1 MNLLAVAEKLAITE
15 KATEVA
21 PVNGIGIAVTG
32 MSIVFFALLLI
43 SGFLTVLPKLME
55 ILNEYY
61 PEKIHQA
68 PAASPVAVNNQVEDE
83 IVVAIGAA
91 LHQHRST

>member
-1 MNLLAVAEKLAITE
+1 MNLLAVAEQAAENI
-15 KATEVA
+15 
-21 PVNGIGIAVTG
+21 PDNGIAIAITG

-43 SGFLTVLPKLME
+43 SGFIAILPKLME

-61 PEKIHQA
+61 PEKVPT
-68 PAASPVAVNNQVEDE
+68 PAASSEPAAVSPVPDE
-83 IVVAIGAA
+83 VVIAIGAA